1 MNECS
6 GAHASSAHVPAL
18 KLWVLPRRGE
28 RVRIVTGNDIVK
40 FGGLSGLVD
49 KNRRHAV
56 LLVLKLKSVTG
67 AADHRV
73 EGLG

>member
-1 MNECS
+1 
-6 GAHASSAHVPAL
+6 
-18 KLWVLPRRGE
+18 
-28 RVRIVTGNDIVK
+28 VTGNNIVK

-73 EGLG
+73 EGLI